1 MNKKNIYFW
10 ACDFSENSGEGKL
23 AKLFI
28 EEISKKYNCIKIKKN
43 NLNIL
48 KRIINY
54 KYILPFYGITLCW
67 LNFFKNRKV
76 AYINYLPLWNFFIF
90 LFLPPKTIIGPIT
103 GGANYKNKF
112 NLIRSLIFPLLY
124 KVSELLII
132 VRKYNL
138 LFSTDLLKKY
148 LFKFTVSNS
157 KFNFVIKKF
166 KKKNKKKKKLY
177 DLIIYFRNHKNKISF
192 FPFYL
197 IQKLVEIKF
206 KIIIVGDTLN
216 IKGVKNFGY
225 VKRSKLD
232 YLQSKSRFT
241 IASKENIYS
250 LFTLECIKNNVKIL
264 VDSKKNIKFFNRDF
278 IEINV
283 NNYKKIKQ

>member
-1 MNKKNIYFW
+1 M
-10 ACDFSENSGEGKL
+10 
-23 AKLFI
+23 
-28 EEISKKYNCIKIKKN
+28 
-43 NLNIL
+43 
-48 KRIINY
+48 
-54 KYILPFYGITLCW
+54 
-67 LNFFKNRKV
+67 
-76 AYINYLPLWNFFIF
+76 
-90 LFLPPKTIIGPIT
+90 
-103 GGANYKNKF
+103 
-112 NLIRSLIFPLLY
+112 
-124 KVSELLII
+124 
-132 VRKYNL
+132 
-138 LFSTDLLKKY
+138 
-148 LFKFTVSNS
+148 
-157 KFNFVIKKF
+157 
-166 KKKNKKKKKLY
+166 
-177 DLIIYFRNHKNKISF
+177 
-192 FPFYL
+192 

-250 LFTLECIKNNVKIL
+250 LFTLACIKNNVKIL